1 MAPTTTSATR
11 PGRTRNRWVDR
22 VGPGAVACGFRSSH
36 GGGAG
41 FTITEIVVAI
51 ALLALLAG
59 VMVTGFS
66 SWYDTERID
75 EAARRLESIVRL
87 ARAEGASRGRRIRL
101 AFDAETLRA
110 LVEWEP
116 LPLEQPG
123 VFVAHPATWAHD
135 VPNDEL
141 RFRRCQRI
149 GGSALQTLTYERE
162 AELQSQAGGLLQA
175 VMFYPDG
182 SFDSAIIEV
191 GDPQEI
197 DPRVGRIDLDGTN
210 GTISLRILTPTEQ
223 DEQAELDREAA
234 S

>member
-1 MAPTTTSATR
+1 
-11 PGRTRNRWVDR
+11 
-22 VGPGAVACGFRSSH
+22 
-36 GGGAG
+36 
-41 FTITEIVVAI
+41 VAI

-75 EAARRLESIVRL
+75 EGARRLESIVRL
-87 ARAEGASRGRRIRL
+87 ARAEAASRGRRIRL
-101 AFDAETLRA
+101 AFDGETLRA

-123 VFVAHPATWAHD
+123 VFVAHPAVWAHD
-135 VPNDEL
+135 LPNDEL

-149 GGSALQTLTYERE
+149 GASALQMLTYQRE
-162 AELQSQAGGLLQA
+162 EELQSQAGGLLQA

-197 DPRVGRIDLDGTN
+197 DARVGRIDLDGTN
-210 GTISLRILTPTEQ
+210 GTINLRILTPTEQ
-223 DEQAELDREAA
+223 DEQAELDEEAGI
-234 S
+234 